1 MGALQQRQALYLA
14 LGALLLLACAVGPSH
29 QQEDR
34 KTAAGSNK
42 VVSREVSLAPEVELI
57 NGIDDI
63 DAEGK
68 RIAALGMPA
77 GYVALHSLLSMY
89 MTSMSGRRLGHG
101 Q

>member
-1 MGALQQRQALYLA
+1 MGALQQRQALRLA

-42 VVSREVSLAPEVELI
+42 AVSREVSLAPEVELI

-63 DAEGK
+63 DAEGE
-68 RIAALGMPA
+68 RMGQHWACQQAM
-77 GYVALHSLLSMY
+77 LHCILC
-89 MTSMSGRRLGHG
+89 TP
-101 Q
+101 